1 MYKLSGLF
9 SILLLYYAGP
19 VVKSKK
25 FSAIACI
32 VIVGLL
38 FGMLASSAI
47 FAWLEAYPAM
57 QGQVVLHSSEAVMVQ
72 HNGFDPFHYTRVT
85 FTKNRSTDNGH
96 VQFYVQLC
104 SDLVANTR
112 DIHTSVTHIN
122 QSIDESSRFR
132 IGSYY
137 LVTGSEVL
145 FNVNIT
151 AHTELPICSASL
163 YVFRDYLAYSNF
175 LADGSDTG
183 KVRQICLLITNET
196 FGIDRHPSYAFIA
209 DETSYYFIGLS
220 VPRGSEGVDN
230 IYYQTMG
237 TQLYYTTGNLT
248 LACSIVP
255 GTNSSCS
262 DRLAATEP
270 IIVAERTECFLAVTD
285 STPDDGLYLNYN
297 SSSTPN
303 PRHNIARITT
313 GLVCLPVFSLIFTV
327 TIIILC
333 AVYRSKRKQYSII

>member
-1 MYKLSGLF
+1 MK
-9 SILLLYYAGP
+9 
-19 VVKSKK
+19 
-25 FSAIACI
+25 
-32 VIVGLL
+32 
-38 FGMLASSAI
+38 
-47 FAWLEAYPAM
+47 
-57 QGQVVLHSSEAVMVQ
+57 GQVFLRSNDAVMVHQ
-72 HNGFDPFHYTRVT
+72 NGFDPFYCTRVT
-85 FTKNRSTDNGH
+85 FTKNRSSDDGH
-96 VQFYVQLC
+96 VQLYMQLC
-104 SDLVANTR
+104 SDLVANAR
-112 DIHTSVTHIN
+112 DIHTNVTYIN

-145 FNVNIT
+145 FDVNVT

-163 YVFRDYLAYSNF
+163 YIFRDYTAYSHF

-183 KVRQICLLITNET
+183 KARQICLLISNET
-196 FGIDRHPSYAFIA
+196 FVIDHNPSYAFIA

-230 IYYQTMG
+230 IYYQTTG

-270 IIVAERTECFLAVTD
+270 IMVAGHTECFLAVTD
-285 STPDDGLYLNYN
+285 SSPIDGLYLNYN

-303 PRHNIARITT
+303 PRHNIARFIL
-313 GLVCLPVFSLIFTV
+313 GLVSLPVFCLLLFIV
-327 TIIILC
+327 AIILC
-333 AVYRSKRKQYSII
+333 GIILYFVCRSRSEYGVS